1 MEREVD
7 LVKTRLMR
15 EKVMHVLES
24 EGICN
29 LQVINLLRE
38 MEMVDENGK
47 DIWEENEDDGVDS
60 LNIMD
65 VMDSLPT
72 EILPSAQE
80 IYDMQIEGQ
89 GGFYILE
96 ATQRESQVVPSTE
109 EIVVRAQNQTKNNIS
124 GGRKDKWG

>member
-1 MEREVD
+1 
-7 LVKTRLMR
+7 
-15 EKVMHVLES
+15 
-24 EGICN
+24 
-29 LQVINLLRE
+29 
-38 MEMVDENGK
+38 
-47 DIWEENEDDGVDS
+47 
-60 LNIMD
+60 MD

-89 GGFYILE
+89 EGFYILE

-124 GGRKDKWG
+124 EGRKDRWGQFLLKGEAQGLNMMREPLWRK